1 MENEKYVGKG
11 WANQYGVKVQM
22 KKQDLLDL
30 PTNQYG
36 DIEVFVGQRKEV
48 DQKSKATHWVKWK
61 AKDAPMQATM
71 HDTIHERRQAPSEIN
86 PALKPAV
93 DKLAQ
98 HGWSTDNDLPF

>member
-11 WANQYGVKVQM
+11 WKNDYGIKVQL

-61 AKDAPMQATM
+61 AKDAPIQQASNIE
-71 HDTIHERRQAPSEIN
+71 IH
-86 PALKPAV
+86 PALTKAGFVP
-93 DKLAQ
+93 
-98 HGWSTDNDLPF
+98 DNDGLPF

>member
-1 MENEKYVGKG
+1 V
-11 WANQYGVKVQM
+11 
-22 KKQDLLDL
+22 
-30 PTNQYG
+30 
-36 DIEVFVGQRKEV
+36 QRKEV

-61 AKDAPMQATM
+61 AKDAPM
-71 HDTIHERRQAPSEIN
+71 QAPSEIN

>member
-11 WANQYGVKVQM
+11 WANQYGVKVQL

-61 AKDAPMQATM
+61 AKDAPVQ
-71 HDTIHERRQAPSEIN
+71 QAPSEIN
-86 PALKPAV
+86 AAI

-98 HGWSTDNDLPF
+98 YKWTPEGDGLPF

>member
-11 WANQYGVKVQM
+11 WSNQYGIKVQL

-48 DQKSKATHWVKWK
+48 DPKSKATHWVKWK
-61 AKDAPMQATM
+61 NKDVTI
-71 HDTIHERRQAPSEIN
+71 HDTIHDRRQVPSEIN

-98 HGWSTDNDLPF
+98 HGWTPDNDLPF

>member
-11 WANQYGVKVQM
+11 WSNQYGVKVQL

-30 PTNQYG
+30 STNQYG

-61 AKDAPMQATM
+61 AKDAPMQ
-71 HDTIHERRQAPSEIN
+71 QAPSEIN
-86 PALKPAV
+86 PGLTKAV
-93 DKLAQ
+93 NTMAQ
-98 HGWSTDNDLPF
+98 HGWEPDNDGLPF

>member
-11 WANQYGVKVQM
+11 WSNQYGIKVQL

-61 AKDAPMQATM
+61 NKDL
-71 HDTIHERRQAPSEIN
+71 EVRQAPSEIN

-93 DKLAQ
+93 DKLVQ
-98 HGWSTDNDLPF
+98 HGWTPDNDLPF

>member
-11 WANQYGVKVQM
+11 WANQYGVKVQL

-61 AKDAPMQATM
+61 AKDAPMQA
-71 HDTIHERRQAPSEIN
+71 PSEIN

>member
-11 WANQYGVKVQM
+11 WSNQYGVKVQL

-61 AKDAPMQATM
+61 ANDAPMQA
-71 HDTIHERRQAPSEIN
+71 PSEIH
-86 PALKPAV
+86 PALTKAV
-93 DKLAQ
+93 NTMAN
-98 HGWSTDNDLPF
+98 HGWTPDDDGLPF

>member
-11 WANQYGVKVQM
+11 WSNQYGVKVQL

-30 PTNQYG
+30 LTNQYG

-61 AKDAPMQATM
+61 AKDAPIQQASNIE
-71 HDTIHERRQAPSEIN
+71 IH
-86 PALKPAV
+86 PALTKAGFVPE
-93 DKLAQ
+93 DD
-98 HGWSTDNDLPF
+98 GLPF

>member
-11 WANQYGVKVQM
+11 WSNQYGVKVQL

-61 AKDAPMQATM
+61 AKDAPMQ
-71 HDTIHERRQAPSEIN
+71 QAPSEVN
-86 PALKPAV
+86 AVLMPAI

-98 HGWSTDNDLPF
+98 HGWTPEDDGLPF

>member
-11 WANQYGVKVQM
+11 WANQYGVKVQL

-48 DQKSKATHWVKWK
+48 DQKSKATHGVKWK
-61 AKDAPMQATM
+61 AKDAPIQQAS
-71 HDTIHERRQAPSEIN
+71 TIEIH
-86 PALKPAV
+86 PALTKAGFVPE
-93 DKLAQ
+93 DD
-98 HGWSTDNDLPF
+98 GLPF

>member
-11 WANQYGVKVQM
+11 WANQYGVKVQV

-61 AKDAPMQATM
+61 AKDAPIQQASNIE
-71 HDTIHERRQAPSEIN
+71 IH
-86 PALKPAV
+86 PALTKAV
-93 DKLAQ
+93 NTMAN
-98 HGWSTDNDLPF
+98 HGWTPEDDGLPF

>member
-11 WANQYGVKVQM
+11 WKNDYGIKVQL
-22 KKQDLLDL
+22 KKEDLLNL

-61 AKDAPMQATM
+61 SKDAPMQKASN
-71 HDTIHERRQAPSEIN
+71 IEIN
-86 PALKPAV
+86 PGVTKAV
-93 DKLAQ
+93 NTMAN
-98 HGWSTDNDLPF
+98 HGWTPDDEGLPF